1 MTTTLWNTP
10 WAYRLTLGDAVGDA
24 VTVTKPTTEIAITI
38 PPNRSKEERGVA
50 VEMASGV
57 KAETWTKIVEATQE
71 GSLKDYQVTK
81 FESTTI
87 PATIPAGGGG

>member
-1 MTTTLWNTP
+1 M
-10 WAYRLTLGDAVGDA
+10 GDA

-71 GSLKDYQVTK
+71 GKITR
-81 FESTTI
+81 
-87 PATIPAGGGG
+87 